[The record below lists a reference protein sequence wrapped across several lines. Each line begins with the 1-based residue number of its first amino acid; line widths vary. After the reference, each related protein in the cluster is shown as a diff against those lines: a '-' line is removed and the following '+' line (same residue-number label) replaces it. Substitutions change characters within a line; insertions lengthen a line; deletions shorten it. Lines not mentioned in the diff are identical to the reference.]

1 MEGIAGAG
9 SRVQL
14 ERGLRLPCDCRW
26 STVPSVPNVEEPGH
40 GELCCAGQAD
50 GEERDGNFGGQIAP
64 PRALSKR
71 SPTLPDFPPTSLVSF
86 SEENVQEREL
96 MILVA

>member
-1 MEGIAGAG
+1 MEGVAGAG

-40 GELCCAGQAD
+40 GELRCAGQAD